1 MTQTSNKLLKI
12 TSILMIIS
20 GAIGT
25 GVGLLAM
32 LGIAVTGVAALSL
45 GVSMGVLVLLTLLAI
60 AGGIINLVAGILG
73 VINASKPEKAKIC
86 IIFGILSLA
95 VLLLGNIVDFVAGD
109 GVNVL
114 NLLKGVVLP
123 ALYLAGAFQNQKLV
137 A

>member
-25 GVGLLAM
+25 GVGFLAL

-73 VINASKPEKAKIC
+73 VINASKPEKAKIL

-123 ALYLAGAFQNQKLV
+123 ALYLAGAFQNQKL
-137 A
+137 AA

>member
-1 MTQTSNKLLKI
+1 MTQTNNKVLKI
-12 TSILMIIS
+12 TGILMIIS

-25 GVGLLAM
+25 GVGFLAL

-123 ALYLAGAFQNQKLV
+123 ALYLAGAFQNQKL
-137 A
+137 AA

>member
-1 MTQTSNKLLKI
+1 MIQTNNKVLKI
-12 TSILMIIS
+12 TGILMIIS

-25 GVGLLAM
+25 VVGLLAM
-32 LGIAVTGVAALSL
+32 LGIAVTGVAALNLEIS
-45 GVSMGVLVLLTLLAI
+45 VAVLVLLTLLAI

-86 IIFGILSLA
+86 IIFGALSLII
-95 VLLLGNIVDFVAGD
+95 LLLGNIIEFAADG

-114 NLLKGVVLP
+114 GLLRGVVLP
-123 ALYLAGAFQNQKLV
+123 ALYLSGAFQNQKLV

>member
-25 GVGLLAM
+25 GVGFLAL

-45 GVSMGVLVLLTLLAI
+45 GVSMGVLVLLTILAI

-123 ALYLAGAFQNQKLV
+123 ALYLAGAFQNQKL
-137 A
+137 AA

>member
-32 LGIAVTGVAALSL
+32 LGLAVAGAAVNL
-45 GVSMGVLVLLTLLAI
+45 GMSMGVLVLLTILAT

-73 VINASKPEKAKIC
+73 VINASKPEKAKIL

-123 ALYLAGAFQNQKLV
+123 ALYLAGAFQNQKL
-137 A
+137 AA

>member
-25 GVGLLAM
+25 GVGFLAL

-60 AGGIINLVAGILG
+60 EIGR
-73 VINASKPEKAKIC
+73 ASCRER
-86 IIFGILSLA
+86 
-95 VLLLGNIVDFVAGD
+95 V
-109 GVNVL
+109 
-114 NLLKGVVLP
+114 
-123 ALYLAGAFQNQKLV
+123 
-137 A
+137 

>member
-25 GVGLLAM
+25 GVGFLAL

-123 ALYLAGAFQNQKLV
+123 ALYLAGAFQNQKL
-137 A
+137 AA

>member
-12 TSILMIIS
+12 TGILMIIS

-25 GVGLLAM
+25 GVGFLAL

-123 ALYLAGAFQNQKLV
+123 ALYLAGAFQNQKL
-137 A
+137 AA

>member
-1 MTQTSNKLLKI
+1 MTQTNNKVLKI
-12 TSILMIIS
+12 TGILMIIS

-25 GVGLLAM
+25 GVGFLAL

-86 IIFGILSLA
+86 IIFGILSLT
-95 VLLLGNIVDFVAGD
+95 VLLLGNIIDFAMGD
-109 GVNVL
+109 GFNVL
-114 NLLKGVVLP
+114 SLLRGVVLP
-123 ALYLAGAFQNQKLV
+123 AFYLSGAFQNQKLV

>member
-25 GVGLLAM
+25 GVGFLAL